1 MVKKMSS
8 KANTPTKTKVK
19 STSSEKAKIPEEET
33 YCIIRIRGA
42 HGMNRKILH
51 TLHLL
56 NLHRV
61 NSATLVKTTPSVRG
75 MIQKVK
81 DYVAYGPISA
91 DNVKRLLE
99 KRALL
104 EGNKPLT
111 DQFVRTNTVYKS
123 VADLAKAIHKGKITL
138 KEIKGLK
145 PVFRLHPP
153 IGGYPGSIKKPIGAG
168 GSLGK
173 VGDKINIYLRKM
185 I

>member
-1 MVKKMSS
+1 MSS
-8 KANTPTKTKVK
+8 KAKTQSKTPA
-19 STSSEKAKIPEEET
+19 AKKDSKDIKNEEET
-33 YCIIRIRGA
+33 LCVIRIRGA

-56 NLHRV
+56 NLYRV
-61 NSATLVKTTPSVRG
+61 NSATLVRTNPSTRG

-81 DYVAYGPISA
+81 DYIAFGPVSA
-91 DNVKRLLE
+91 ENIKRLLE
-99 KRALL
+99 KRALI

-111 DQFVRTNTVYKS
+111 DNFIRVNTVYKS
-123 VADLAKAIHKGKITL
+123 IDDLAKALHKGNISL
-138 KEIKGLK
+138 NEIKSLK

-153 IGGYPGSIKKPIGAG
+153 IGGYPGSSIKKPVGAG

-173 VGDKINIYLRKM
+173 VGDKINVYLKKM

>member
-1 MVKKMSS
+1 MSS
-8 KANTPTKTKVK
+8 NANTPTKTTK
-19 STSSEKAKIPEEET
+19 STSSKKSKILEEET

-75 MIQKVK
+75 MIQKIK
-81 DYVAYGPISA
+81 DYVAYGPISS
-91 DNVKRLLE
+91 DMIKKLLE

-111 DQFVRTNTVYKS
+111 DHYVRTNTVYKS
-123 VADLAKAIHKGKITL
+123 ISDLANAIHKGKITL
-138 KEIKGLK
+138 KEINGLK
-145 PVFRLHPP
+145 PIFRLHPP
-153 IGGYPGSIKKPIGAG
+153 IGGYPGSIKKPVGAG

-173 VGDKINIYLRKM
+173 VGDKINLYLRKM

>member
-1 MVKKMSS
+1 MSS
-8 KANTPTKTKVK
+8 KVKTTAK
-19 STSSEKAKIPEEET
+19 STSTKKAKIPEEEI

-56 NLHRV
+56 NLYRV
-61 NSATLVKTTPSVRG
+61 NSAVLVKTTPSVRG

-81 DYVAYGPISA
+81 DYVAYGPVSA
-91 DNVKRLLE
+91 DNIKRLLE

-111 DQFVRTNTVYKS
+111 DHFVRTETVYKS
-123 VADLAKAIHKGKITL
+123 IPDLANAIHKGKIAI